1 MTIDLV
7 ARRQELVKDVEKIG
21 GDIRN
26 MQASVEEM
34 QVRIQQ
40 AEQTRQR
47 LVGGLLM
54 LDELMKAPD
63 VPPASGDNGADA

>member
-1 MTIDLV
+1 
-7 ARRQELVKDVEKIG
+7 
-21 GDIRN
+21 
-26 MQASVEEM
+26 M